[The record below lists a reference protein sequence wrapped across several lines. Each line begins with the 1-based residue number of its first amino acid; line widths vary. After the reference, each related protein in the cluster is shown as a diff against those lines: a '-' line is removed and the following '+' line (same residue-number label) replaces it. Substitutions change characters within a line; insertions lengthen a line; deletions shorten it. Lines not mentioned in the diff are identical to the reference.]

1 MNIYENEIKEKEK
14 KKTLYQEEYAR
25 LVLSDIFNEKC
36 NNLQHIE
43 PKNSSPDLI
52 DKSKSLGFE
61 ITYGMIPQKVLKV
74 FKTEMTKQKYDEL
87 CELQK
92 IRTELFN
99 FSQNCF
105 GIKVPQEC
113 KRNHYENL
121 SVGAKKCISIL
132 PVNNKDIY
140 VVETGLNLNL
150 DIYSIFGK
158 YIKLNSPNSSYDSCI
173 KEINLFVMDVSFE
186 YNKWDVKTIKNNLEI
201 LLNSKDYKRKF
212 YEIYLCFKKGIYVFS
227 PFKNQIRFFKI
238 SNEVQKVSI
247 NRAEVF
253 SGYKR

>member
-1 MNIYENEIKEKEK
+1 MNIYEKEINEKEK

-25 LVLSDIFNEKC
+25 ILLSNIFNEKC
-36 NNLQHIE
+36 NNLQHIK
-43 PKNSSPDLI
+43 PKNLSPDLI

-61 ITYGMIPQKVLKV
+61 ITYGMIPKKVLEV
-74 FKTEMTKQKYDEL
+74 FKTEMTNQKYDEL

-92 IRTELFN
+92 TRTELFN
-99 FSQNCF
+99 FSQNCI

-132 PVNNKDIY
+132 PVNNKDGYGIS
-140 VVETGLNLNL
+140 TGLNLDL

-158 YIKLNSPNSSYDSCI
+158 YIKLNSPNSSYDSSL
-173 KEINLFVMDVSFE
+173 KEINLFVIDVSFE
-186 YNKWDVKTIKNNLEI
+186 YNEWDVKTIKNHLEI
-201 LLNSKDYKRKF
+201 LLNSRDYKRKF
-212 YEIYLCFKKGIYVFS
+212 CEIYLCLTESIYVFA